1 MGLEGA
7 FTGGLANRP
16 LPALAAHHRFVGEFC
31 CTAISLLLLGSVP
44 APGEWP
50 ALLDLSPCPDPGRP
64 QSRDVCEIPHG
75 MQIGLRR
82 FQDLGEA
89 VSSRRNRSRTGHKG
103 LSWGSCKRN
112 CSSHQIHPFP
122 CRACTVGPWDH
133 VWGSGAGPV
142 QDRALTGAT
151 KQLPGGD
158 RLELVAARKVKSKNQ
173 SFNRCV
179 RDQG

>member
-7 FTGGLANRP
+7 FTGALANRP
-16 LPALAAHHRFVGEFC
+16 LPALAAHRRFMGEFC
-31 CTAISLLLLGSVP
+31 CTAISLLLLSSVP

-64 QSRDVCEIPHG
+64 RSRDVCEIPHG
-75 MQIGLRR
+75 VRIGLRR

-89 VSSRRNRSRTGHKG
+89 VSSRRNRSGTGHKG

-112 CSSHQIHPFP
+112 CSSHQKHPFP
-122 CRACTVGPWDH
+122 CCACTLGPWDR

-151 KQLPGGD
+151 KQLPRGD
-158 RLELVAARKVKSKNQ
+158 HLELGAARKVKSKNK

-179 RDQG
+179 RDRG